1 MSSTRRSAA
10 RHPDPIRGARL
21 QRDAA
26 LERSRTITKGIAFGS
41 VAAVAVAGVY
51 LSQAL
56 PGHAASTGTGGSGA
70 VTQSPSGADSSS
82 SGSGS
87 SSVGASS
94 PSATSPSA
102 PAYTPAPAP
111 SQQPVVS
118 SGAS

>member
-1 MSSTRRSAA
+1 MTSTRRSAA

-70 VTQSPSGADSSS
+70 VTPSGADSSS

>member
-1 MSSTRRSAA
+1 MTSTRRSAA

-21 QRDAA
+21 HRDAA

-70 VTQSPSGADSSS
+70 VTPSGADSSS

-87 SSVGASS
+87 S
-94 PSATSPSA
+94 SPSA